1 MMLKLEK
8 INGAAREAAAQL
20 ELVVASR
27 GMLLSVT

>member
-1 MMLKLEK
+1 MLKLEK

-20 ELVVASR
+20 ELEVASR